1 MNKAK
6 RGLELAGGIV
16 SIVVGS
22 ISALIYL
29 ISIVLIDQMM
39 ELVYQMF
46 PEYSSL
52 EGIESVFVI
61 VLFIF
66 MLISVAVIVLGATM
80 CPKCIHNGIPKAK
93 LGRSISLCIVLFV
106 DLFIHIDQFLF
117 LLGYGSAMVLL
128 IVGLC
133 LKHDKSTFVYPK
145 LNSTS
150 PEGVATGLTDS
161 NEPEVVEQDQPV
173 EEIKEENS
181 DKNEENVAKLVD
193 DNVDDVES
201 QLLKLKNLKE
211 QGIIEEEQYKEA
223 VRKILSKL

>member
-61 VLFIF
+61 V
-66 MLISVAVIVLGATM
+66 
-80 CPKCIHNGIPKAK
+80 
-93 LGRSISLCIVLFV
+93 
-106 DLFIHIDQFLF
+106 
-117 LLGYGSAMVLL
+117 
-128 IVGLC
+128 
-133 LKHDKSTFVYPK
+133 
-145 LNSTS
+145 
-150 PEGVATGLTDS
+150 
-161 NEPEVVEQDQPV
+161 
-173 EEIKEENS
+173 
-181 DKNEENVAKLVD
+181 
-193 DNVDDVES
+193 
-201 QLLKLKNLKE
+201 
-211 QGIIEEEQYKEA
+211 
-223 VRKILSKL
+223 